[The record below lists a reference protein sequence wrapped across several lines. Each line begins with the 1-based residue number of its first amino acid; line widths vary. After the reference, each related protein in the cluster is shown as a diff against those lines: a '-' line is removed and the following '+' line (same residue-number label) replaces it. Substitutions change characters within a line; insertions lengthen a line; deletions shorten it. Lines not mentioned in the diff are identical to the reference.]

1 MTGGAG
7 HIMDMNNRMK
17 QNRSMKTSKR
27 QKFKSNN
34 RETIFN
40 NNPKETKVFINIP
53 KNDLEK
59 LKNEIKQKIKQQQ
72 RKELFLI
79 LTILA
84 FGLLTTILLYLKLY

>member
-34 RETIFN
+34 RDAIFN
-40 NNPKETKVFINIP
+40 NNRKEEGMFREIP
-53 KNDLEK
+53 ERDLEK
-59 LKNEIKQKIKQQQ
+59 LKNEIRQKTKQQQ
-72 RKELFLI
+72 RKELLLI
-79 LTILA
+79 LTTMFIV
-84 FGLLTTILLYLKLY
+84 LLTVIILYINLL